1 MATDGPRRGANGRR
15 GRVARDRRSRLS
27 DPEPM
32 SWLKRERT
40 GIKSKK
46 PARSDV
52 PEGLWTKCDGC
63 GEALFQTVLEENLWT
78 CPKCGFHFRV
88 PARTY
93 LGLLVDPD
101 SFTERY
107 ADLEAGDPL
116 EFRDAKMRYPDRLA
130 AARKETG
137 MMDAA
142 LTGVA
147 TVGGKP
153 VSLTIMDFFF
163 MGGSMGSVVGEKVA
177 RSIEDA
183 IGERRAL
190 IVVSATGGA
199 RMQEGI
205 LSLMQMA
212 KTSAL
217 LARLRRERLP
227 FVSILTDPSTA
238 GVLASYASLG
248 DVVLAE
254 PGALVGFAGAR
265 VIRQTIGEDLPP
277 GFQRAEFVREKGF
290 VDRIVP
296 RKSMRDEVGR
306 LLEFVWRS
314 TRGFARDGV
323 DSPHAF
329 RPGLPTADGRPG

>member
-1 MATDGPRRGANGRR
+1 
-15 GRVARDRRSRLS
+15 
-27 DPEPM
+27 M

-40 GIKSKK
+40 GIKTPKK
-46 PARSDV
+46 EARSDV

-78 CPKCGFHFRV
+78 CPHCSHHFRV

-93 LGLLVDPD
+93 LGYLVDEG
-101 SFTERY
+101 SFEERF

-116 EFRDAKMRYPDRLA
+116 EFRDAKMRYPERLKNA
-130 AARKETG
+130 QKETG
-137 MMDAA
+137 MKDAA
-142 LTGVA
+142 LSGVA

-153 VSLTIMDFFF
+153 ISLTIMDFFF

-177 RSIEDA
+177 RSIEA
-183 IGERRAL
+183 ALAERRAL

-217 LARLRRERLP
+217 LARLQDARLP
-227 FVSILTDPSTA
+227 FLSILTNPSTA
-238 GVLASYASLG
+238 GMLASYASLG
-248 DVVLAE
+248 DVILAE
-254 PGALVGFAGAR
+254 PKALVGFAGAR

-277 GFQRAEFVREKGF
+277 GFQRSEFVLEKGF
-290 VDRIVP
+290 VDRIVH
-296 RKSMRDEVGR
+296 RKKMRDEVDA
-306 LLEFVWRS
+306 LLQFFWRS
-314 TRGFARDGV
+314 TRGFAAEPGR
-323 DSPHAF
+323 SPHASWTE
-329 RPGLPTADGRPG
+329 PVPTDGRA